1 MKESIWGYWL
11 IMLGISVLTI
21 MMLLQNY
28 TTINQEDYYL
38 LKEVTQ
44 AALYDSI
51 DYNYYNKYGELK
63 INREVFIEMFERR
76 FANSIKSNK
85 TYKTDFYEIFE
96 SPPKVSVRVS
106 TSTSSFQ
113 VSNSISDLSVTN
125 DIDAILEQ
133 NGDKIIT
140 VDFYSLSYAS
150 CNSSSDQDAKG
161 YCTHMNTFS
170 LNDNLFKSS
179 ASKELKDKY
188 NIDII
193 KDKFNII
200 SIKHIG
206 NMKSDG
212 DFRKFLSKYN
222 QTYGILYES
231 IDGRIS
237 EDNIITKDHY
247 ATEIK
252 DVVLLTNNKEQ
263 YGYSLKYKCPE
274 TTQPFTLK
282 PSGTITEDCL
292 IGLKY
297 QIKFIYEP

>member
-1 MKESIWGYWL
+1 MKESVWGYWL

-106 TSTSSFQ
+106 TTTSSFQ
-113 VSNSISDLSVTN
+113 VSNSISELSVTN

-133 NGDKIIT
+133 NGDNIIT
-140 VDFYSLSYAS
+140 LEYYSLSYAS
-150 CNSSSDQDAKG
+150 CNDLSEKDAKG

-170 LNDNLFKSS
+170 LNNNKFKES
-179 ASKELKDKY
+179 ASKSLKDKY
-188 NIDII
+188 NIDVDKDIFEII
-193 KDKFNII
+193 LIH
-200 SIKHIG
+200 HIG
-206 NMKSDG
+206 NMSSDN
-212 DFRKFLSKYN
+212 DFRTYLDKYN
-222 QTYGILYES
+222 YTYGINYETVE
-231 IDGRIS
+231 GRIS
-237 EDNIITKDHY
+237 ESNIITPEHY
-247 ATEIK
+247 ATELK

-263 YGYSLKYKCPE
+263 YGYSLKFKCPD
-274 TTQPFTLK
+274 TIKPFTLNT
-282 PSGTITEDCL
+282 GTKNTEDCL

-297 QIKFIYEP
+297 QIKFKYSE